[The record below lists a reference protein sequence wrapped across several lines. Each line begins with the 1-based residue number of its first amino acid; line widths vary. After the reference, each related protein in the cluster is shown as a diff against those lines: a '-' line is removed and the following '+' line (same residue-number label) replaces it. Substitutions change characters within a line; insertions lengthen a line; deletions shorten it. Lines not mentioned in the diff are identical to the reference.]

1 MYQIDILKWE
11 MAKFSLRIKF
21 LEHFDLQTLIIFL
34 SKELFLEFTPFSIF
48 ELDPFRIET
57 FDRGG
62 KRLITDRPSA
72 I

>member
-34 SKELFLEFTPFSIF
+34 SEELFLEFTQFSIF
-48 ELDPFRIET
+48 ELDPFLSIVAENDSSLMGHQP
-57 FDRGG
+57 FNF
-62 KRLITDRPSA
+62 
-72 I
+72 